1 MHDPSSPA
9 TIPDRDGADKMAD
22 PGMAPDRIMFRP
34 ETPDDVAIIARAHA
48 GHWRAPPGFALPA
61 PMLATLLAQQHALQ
75 ERHIA
80 ATHPSAERQMIVANG
95 VTVGRICLSRNSTPW
110 KIVDFAL
117 IDSARGVGIGRAVLG
132 AIRDEAA
139 RAAVSIVLDV
149 AQNNVRALAFYRR
162 AGFKLLSANSAPLV
176 QLGWNP

>member
-1 MHDPSSPA
+1 
-9 TIPDRDGADKMAD
+9 MAA

-34 ETPDDVAIIARAHA
+34 ETPDDAAIIAHAHA

-61 PMLATLLAQQHALQ
+61 PMLAVLLTQQHALQ

-95 VTVGRICLSRNSTPW
+95 VTVGRICLSRNSPPW

-117 IDSARGVGIGRAVLG
+117 IDSARGLGIGRAVLDSVTDQ
-132 AIRDEAA
+132 AT
-139 RAAVSIVLDV
+139 RAAAAIVLDV

-162 AGFKLLSANSAPLV
+162 AGFRLLSANSSTHF